1 MANPVLVEGTR
12 GAVVE
17 TRHRGAIVVSDANGG
32 VIWSVGDIERRV
44 FPRSAV
50 KLIQALPL
58 VESGAADR
66 YGLTDEELALACAS
80 HSAESD
86 HVAAA
91 SSMLRKAGLGEVD
104 LECGCHWPAFSQR
117 QLIEFAKSG
126 NEPNQLHNNCS
137 GKHAGFLCTAC
148 HQGYETSGY
157 VRAQHQIQRQVRQV
171 LEELTGASIA
181 EEHTATDGCSIP
193 TYALPLRSLAR
204 AFARAAT
211 GEGLVPSRAAAAR
224 RLMQACIDHPWFT
237 AGTNRMC
244 TKVMLAGQGAIFAKT
259 GADGVYTAA
268 VPEKGIGIAIKCD
281 DGSTPATETAMIAAL
296 TRVFAGNKATQDA
309 LAPLATKAIKTR
321 KGDPV
326 GELRPTFTADGSLP
340 SSS

>member
-1 MANPVLVEGTR
+1 MLNRFAEVTR
-12 GAVVE
+12 GGQLESCHA
-17 TRHRGAIVVSDANGG
+17 GALVIATAAGDILGVAGANGK
-32 VIWSVGDIERRV
+32 EV
-44 FPRSAV
+44 FPRSSI

-58 VESGAADR
+58 IETGAADR
-66 YGLTDEELALACAS
+66 YAMGEGELALACAS
-80 HSAESD
+80 HVGSPR
-86 HVAAA
+86 HVAMVSRLLERTGLAA
-91 SSMLRKAGLGEVD
+91 GKLA
-104 LECGCHWPAFSQR
+104 CGPQFPLDIDDQR
-117 QLIEFAKSG
+117 ALLKSG
-126 NEPNQLHNNCS
+126 VQPTALHNNCS

-296 TRVFAGNKATQDA
+296 TRVFAGNKAMQDA